1 MIKGLISKLK
11 SKKRKLQSY
20 AAYKNMCDD
29 SVENDEE
36 SIDIQVSKI
45 GKNHK
50 IIIGDYISIG
60 DYFNKIKSS
69 DEYLILD
76 SLCNC
81 VLWNSS
87 KQMVN
92 KGTYYVIEVD
102 NHIYNILL
110 QDGAIKIDERTLIEI
125 DEQTGKDN
133 ITSERFLSFY
143 IDTCDYRY
151 FSAKHD
157 KTGDTFYTRYYEK
170 NKIPILEGLYLSSSE
185 ASDEIKSVLNNIQ
198 KLEGIE
204 DILDVSSLLQL
215 LGLDDY
221 NNENSIKNK

>member
-11 SKKRKLQSY
+11 SRKRKLQSY
-20 AAYKNMCDD
+20 VADKNVCDD
-29 SVENDEE
+29 SVKNEEE
-36 SIDIQVSKI
+36 SVDIQVSKI

-50 IIIGDYISIG
+50 IIIRDYISIV
-60 DYFNKIKSS
+60 DYFNKMKSS

-76 SLCNC
+76 NLCNC

-110 QDGAIKIDERTLIEI
+110 QDGAIKIDERTFIEI

-151 FSAKHD
+151 FCAKHD